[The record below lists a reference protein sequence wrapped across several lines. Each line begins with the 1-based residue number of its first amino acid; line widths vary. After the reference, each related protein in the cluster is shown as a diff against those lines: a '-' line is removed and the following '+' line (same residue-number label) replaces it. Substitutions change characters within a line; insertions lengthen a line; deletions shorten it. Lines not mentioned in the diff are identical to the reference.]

1 MCGIAGVISLSGAP
15 LRAEALKPMVDVVA
29 HRGPDDAGYLLWES
43 GGTASRTE
51 GRHVALADPQF
62 RSISPH
68 LPVIDAEAGRR
79 LLAEGRWTL
88 FLGHRRLSIIDLS
101 PRGHQPMTGR
111 DAAAWVSYN
120 GEIYNFREL
129 REELEGLG
137 HTFASRSDTEVI
149 LHAYEA
155 WGIECVERFN
165 GMFAFALW
173 DAPRRRL
180 YLARDRCGIKPLYWT
195 EADGAVVFGSEIKS
209 ILAYL
214 PRRPGVDLLA
224 LNEYFSFQNTFSDR
238 TLFEGV
244 RLLAPGHYLT
254 VDAASGEI
262 TQTRYWDF
270 DFRGDLRE
278 PEEEIQRRLATLIRE
293 AVVRQCVSDVPVGS
307 YLSGGMDSGTIT
319 ALTARQFGRIFTF
332 TGGFDLSEAAEHE
345 MTFDERELAEKM
357 ANTFQTE
364 HYECVL
370 HSGDMEAVMDRL
382 VWHLE
387 DLRVG
392 QCYPNYYMA
401 RLASRFVKVVM
412 SGAGGDELFGG
423 YPWRYAAAVSHGH
436 EGYIQNYYRY
446 WKRLVRN
453 RDKPRLFNRDVAD
466 RLNRMRD
473 GDDAVPFR
481 SHTLTTFKRVFGDDV
496 QAHTPAEQV
505 RWSLYFECKT
515 FLHGLL
521 VVEDK
526 LSMAH
531 GLETRVPLL
540 DNELVDFACRVPV
553 TMKVDGLDHLERIDE
568 NLPRKKYVYQEKIQS
583 GKNVL
588 RQAMGH
594 ILPPEVTG
602 ARKQGFSA
610 PDESWFRG
618 RSEAYIRQVL
628 TDPSARISEYLDT
641 AFVRESLD
649 IHAAGQKNHRLLIW
663 SLLCFETWLRRFHEA

>member
-29 HRGPDDAGYLLWES
+29 HRGPDDAGYLVAET
-43 GGTASRTE
+43 GGP
-51 GRHVALADPQF
+51 GRCEPLADPQF
-62 RSISPH
+62 HAISPH
-68 LPVIDAEAGRR
+68 LATIDSEDGRR
-79 LLAEGRWTL
+79 LLAERPWTV

-101 PRGHQPMTGR
+101 PRGHQPMSDGR
-111 DAAAWVSYN
+111 GTVWVSYN

-129 REELEGLG
+129 RAELQALG
-137 HTFASRSDTEVI
+137 HTFDSRSDTEVI
-149 LHAYEA
+149 IHAYRQ
-155 WGIECVERFN
+155 WGLECVERFN

-173 DAPRRRL
+173 DAERRRL
-180 YLARDRCGIKPLYWT
+180 HLARDRCGIKPLYIT
-195 EADGAVVFGSEIKS
+195 EADGAIVFGSEIKS

-214 PRRPGVDLLA
+214 PERPGVDLLA
-224 LNEYFSFQNTFSDR
+224 LNEYFSFQNTFSLR
-238 TLFEGV
+238 TLLEGI
-244 RLLAPGHYLT
+244 RLLPPGHTMT
-254 VDAASGEI
+254 VEAASGEV
-262 TQTRYWDF
+262 TRRCYWDF
-270 DFRGDLRE
+270 DFRDDMVE
-278 PEEEIQRRLATLIRE
+278 PEEEIQHRLAALIEE
-293 AVVRQCVSDVPVGS
+293 AVVRQCVSDVPIGS
-307 YLSGGMDSGTIT
+307 YLSGGMDSGTI
-319 ALTARQFGRIFTF
+319 AAVTARQFGRIFTF

-345 MTFDERELAEKM
+345 MTFDERQLAEKM

-392 QCYPNYYMA
+392 QCYPNYYIA

-423 YPWRYAAAVSHGH
+423 YPWRYAAALSHGH
-436 EGYIQNYYRY
+436 EGYIQNYYKY
-446 WKRLVRN
+446 WKRLVSN
-453 RDKPRLFNRDVAD
+453 RDKPRLFAPDVAA
-466 RLNRMRD
+466 RLRTLRD
-473 GDDAVPFR
+473 GPDAVPFE
-481 SHTLTTFKRVFGDDV
+481 SQTLTAFKRVFGDGAPE
-496 QAHTPAEQV
+496 AHTPADQV
-505 RWSLYFECKT
+505 RGSLYFECKT

-540 DNELVDFACRVPV
+540 DNELIDFACRVPV
-553 TMKVDGLDHLERIDE
+553 AMKVDGLEHLEQIDE
-568 NLPRKKYVYQEKIQS
+568 NDLPKLRLSAARMHTGKK
-583 GKNVL
+583 VL

-594 ILPPEVTG
+594 LLPPEITR

-618 RSEAYIRQVL
+618 RSEEYIRRVL
-628 TDPSARISEYLDT
+628 LDPSARLGAYLNP

-649 IHAAGQKNHRLLIW
+649 IHTSGRENQRLLIW
-663 SLLCFETWLRRFHEA
+663 SLLCFETWLRRFQGA

>member
-1 MCGIAGVISLSGAP
+1 MCGIAGVISLSEAP
-15 LRAEALKPMVDVVA
+15 LRTDALKPMVDVVA
-29 HRGPDDAGYLLWES
+29 HRGPDDAGYMLWAP
-43 GGTASRTE
+43 GDADAGPA
-51 GRHVALADPQF
+51 GRPQALADPQF
-62 RSISPH
+62 QAISPH
-68 LPVIDAEAGRR
+68 LPVIDSEEGRR

-101 PRGHQPMTGR
+101 PRGHQPMASRHGTV
-111 DAAAWVSYN
+111 WVSYN

-129 REELEGLG
+129 RGELEGLG
-137 HTFASRSDTEVI
+137 HTFLSRSDTEVI
-149 LHAYEA
+149 LHAYEQ
-155 WGIECVERFN
+155 WGLACVERFD

-173 DAPRRRL
+173 DAEQRRL
-180 YLARDRCGIKPLYWT
+180 TLARDRCGIKPLYYA
-195 EADGAVVFGSEIKS
+195 EADGALVFGSEIKS

-214 PRRPGVDLLA
+214 PETPGVDLLA
-224 LNEYFSFQNTFSDR
+224 LNEYFSFQNTFSNR
-238 TLFEGV
+238 TLFEGI
-244 RLLAPGHYLT
+244 RLLPPGNTLT
-254 VDAASGEI
+254 VNMRAGKVRRR
-262 TQTRYWDF
+262 RYWDF
-270 DFRGDLRE
+270 NFHEEMDE
-278 PEEEIQRRLATLIRE
+278 PEEEIQHRLASLIRE
-293 AVVRQCVSDVPVGS
+293 AVVRQCVSDVPIGS

-319 ALTARQFGRIFTF
+319 ALTAQQFGRIFTF

-345 MTFDERELAEKM
+345 MNFDERELAEKM

-370 HSGDMEAVMDRL
+370 HCGDMEAVMDRL

-392 QCYPNYYMA
+392 QCYPNYYVA
-401 RLASRFVKVVM
+401 RLASRFVKVAM

-436 EGYIQNYYRY
+436 DRYIQNYYRY
-446 WKRLVRN
+446 WQRLVSN
-453 RDKPRLFNRDVAD
+453 REKPRLFNDDVVA
-466 RLNRMRD
+466 RLRKMRD
-473 GDDAVPFR
+473 GEGVVPFQN
-481 SHTLTTFKRVFGDDV
+481 HTLTRFMGVFGDDV
-496 QAHTPAEQV
+496 QADSKADQV

-540 DNELVDFACRVPV
+540 DNELVDFACRIPV
-553 TMKVDGLDHLERIDE
+553 HLKVAGLERLERTDE
-568 NLPRKKYVYQEKIQS
+568 NILPKPRLSLSQMHT

-588 RQAMGH
+588 RKAMQD
-594 ILPPEVTG
+594 ILPAEVTR

-618 RSEAYIRQVL
+618 RSEPYVREILLDRR
-628 TDPSARISEYLDT
+628 ARIREYLRPDYVEEMLT
-641 AFVRESLD
+641 THTSGWENR
-649 IHAAGQKNHRLLIW
+649 RLLIW
-663 SLLCFETWLRRFHEA
+663 SLLSLEVWLRTFQ